1 MVMPFILLI
10 RDALHNCNCSSL
22 IWATPIIRLTGH
34 QHPAQLTA
42 TSSQINKAD
51 YVYNPVGNRTSL
63 TDRRGSQTFGYDQL
77 DRLIIASHTWLPD
90 AQALV
95 S

>member
-1 MVMPFILLI
+1 MDYPYDTPSQVPSIL
-10 RDALHNCNCSSL
+10 H
-22 IWATPIIRLTGH
+22 
-34 QHPAQLTA
+34 QLTA

-77 DRLIIASHTWLPD
+77 DRLIIASQTWLPEP
-90 AQALV
+90 QALI

>member
-1 MVMPFILLI
+1 MDYPYDTPSQVPSIL
-10 RDALHNCNCSSL
+10 H
-22 IWATPIIRLTGH
+22 
-34 QHPAQLTA
+34 QLTA

>member
-1 MVMPFILLI
+1 MSTTQSAIERV
-10 RDALHNCNCSSL
+10 
-22 IWATPIIRLTGH
+22 
-34 QHPAQLTA
+34 
-42 TSSQINKAD
+42 
-51 YVYNPVGNRTSL
+51 L

-77 DRLIIASHTWLPD
+77 DRLIICEPYVAAD